1 MASRT
6 YSAKLGDVASKWV
19 LIDAEGLVLGR
30 VAALI
35 ATLLRGKHRPQYT
48 PHINCGDNVV
58 VINAEKVRL
67 SGAKR
72 SDKVYYRHT
81 GYPGGIRSATAERIL
96 DGRSAER
103 VVEKA
108 VERMIPRTPLGRQ
121 QIKNLKVYVGPD
133 HPHAAQSPEALDVG
147 ALNPKNTI
155 RR

>member
-1 MASRT
+1 MCT
-6 YSAKLGDVASKWV
+6 KY
-19 LIDAEGLVLGR
+19 
-30 VAALI
+30 
-35 ATLLRGKHRPQYT
+35 Q
-48 PHINCGDNVV
+48 
-58 VINAEKVRL
+58 
-67 SGAKR
+67 
-72 SDKVYYRHT
+72 DKVYYRHT